1 MIQTVVSN
9 ASAPEYGQATI
20 SFPIREEDYP
30 NVVNMLQSMGLGD
43 PVERDCRVDEVCGDW
58 PILKRLEKVA
68 INLDEMDYLAKR
80 LDSFDAQEKAK
91 FQAAA
96 VRFGLFDMRH
106 LIDLT
111 FCCQETTVITDFS
124 DLEKVGRRHYLD
136 VNGSSA
142 SSEELENVDGYE
154 TALLLIGDGDG
165 TITPYGVI
173 YDNGMQLRPVYD
185 GRNFPL
191 YQDGDSVFLLG
202 LTHKSDPDMNPPTT
216 WLFLPTCRE
225 RLERTLRR
233 GGYESEDDIHIRL
246 SQSTAPNEIDS
257 RLDVEHESL
266 NNLNKLA
273 SAIVLL
279 DVDQGAKLE
288 AVVQMAN
295 PRSATEMTTLA
306 QNLDLFNFVPG
317 IHSPR
322 EYGEFMIRESGH
334 FDLDED
340 LVHFIDYEA
349 YGQKQINAEG
359 GVFKNRGYVAFRG
372 ESRGDNI
379 IKEVMKQ
386 ASAEPQEHL
395 QTGLRLHFKG
405 R

>member
-1 MIQTVVSN
+1 MIQTIVSN
-9 ASAPEYGQATI
+9 ARAPEYGQATI
-20 SFPIREEDYP
+20 SFPIREEDYSS
-30 NVVNMLQSMGLGD
+30 VVNMLQRMGLGN
-43 PVERDCRVDEVCGDW
+43 PLERDCRVDEVIGDW

-80 LDSFDAQEKAK
+80 LNSFDTQEKAK

-96 VRFGLFDMRH
+96 VRFGLFDMSH

-136 VNGSSA
+136 VNGGSA

-185 GRNFPL
+185 GQNFPL
-191 YQDGDSVFLLG
+191 YQDRDSVFLLG
-202 LTHKSDPDMNPPTT
+202 LSHKSELSMNSATT
-216 WLFLPTCRE
+216 WVFLPSSAQ
-225 RLERTLRR
+225 RLERALERSGFEGT
-233 GGYESEDDIHIRL
+233 DDLHIRL
-246 SQSTAPNEIDS
+246 SESMAPNEIDS

-266 NNLNKLA
+266 NDLNQLA
-273 SAIVLL
+273 SAIALL
-279 DVDQGAKLE
+279 DDAQRVKLG

-295 PRSATEMTTLA
+295 PRSATEMTALA
-306 QNLDLFNFVPG
+306 QNLDLFDFVPG
-317 IHSPR
+317 VHSPR
-322 EYGEFMIRESGH
+322 EYGEFMIQESGH
-334 FDLDED
+334 FDLDDD
-340 LVHFIDYEA
+340 LAPFIDYKA

-359 GVFKNRGYVAFRG
+359 GVFNDQGYVAYKGPQSLSELLMRPPAEQRYTGPEMQMGGF
-372 ESRGDNI
+372 SR
-379 IKEVMKQ
+379 
-386 ASAEPQEHL
+386 
-395 QTGLRLHFKG
+395 
-405 R
+405 

>member
-30 NVVNMLQSMGLGD
+30 SVVNMLQRMGLGN
-43 PVERDCRVDEVCGDW
+43 PLERDCRVDEVIGDW

-80 LDSFDAQEKAK
+80 LDSFDTQEKAK

-96 VRFGLFDMRH
+96 VKYGLFDMRY

-136 VNGSSA
+136 VNGGSA
-142 SSEELENVDGYE
+142 SREELENVDGYE
-154 TALLLIGDGDG
+154 TALLIGDGDG

-185 GRNFPL
+185 GQNFPL
-191 YQDGDSVFLLG
+191 YQDRDSVFLLG
-202 LTHKSDPDMNPPTT
+202 LSHKSELSMNSATT
-216 WLFLPTCRE
+216 WVFLPASAQRLG
-225 RLERTLRR
+225 RALERSGFEGT
-233 GGYESEDDIHIRL
+233 DDLHIRL
-246 SQSTAPNEIDS
+246 SESMAPNEIDS

-266 NNLNKLA
+266 NDLNQLA

-279 DVDQGAKLE
+279 DDAQRVKLG

-295 PRSATEMTTLA
+295 PRSATEMTALA
-306 QNLDLFNFVPG
+306 QNLGLFDFVPG

-334 FDLDED
+334 FDLDDD
-340 LVHFIDYEA
+340 LAPFIDYEA

-359 GVFKNRGYVAFRG
+359 GVFNDQGYVAYKGPQSLSELLMRPPVEQRYTGPEMQMGGF
-372 ESRGDNI
+372 SR
-379 IKEVMKQ
+379 
-386 ASAEPQEHL
+386 
-395 QTGLRLHFKG
+395 
-405 R
+405 

>member
-30 NVVNMLQSMGLGD
+30 NVVNMLQSMGIGAPLA
-43 PVERDCRVDEVCGDW
+43 RDCLLYELQGPC

-96 VRFGLFDMRH
+96 VKYGLFDMRH

-111 FCCQETTVITDFS
+111 FCCEETTVITDFS
-124 DLEKVGRRHYLD
+124 DLEKVGRRHFLD
-136 VNGSSA
+136 VNGGSA

-322 EYGEFMIRESGH
+322 VYGEFMIRESGH

>member
-1 MIQTVVSN
+1 MIQTIVSN
-9 ASAPEYGQATI
+9 AVAPEYGQATV

-30 NVVNMLQSMGLGD
+30 SVVNMLQRMGLGD
-43 PVERDCRVDEVCGDW
+43 PLERDCRVDEVCGDW

-142 SSEELENVDGYE
+142 PSEELENVDGYE

-185 GRNFPL
+185 GQNFPL
-191 YQDGDSVFLLG
+191 YQHQDAVLVLG
-202 LTHKSDPDMNPPTT
+202 LTHESDLDMNSATT
-216 WLFLPTCRE
+216 WLFLPASAE
-225 RLERTLRR
+225 RLERALKR
-233 GGYESEDDIHIRL
+233 GGFEPGSSIHCTCVGGNIQEELEARLDFERESLKNLNTFAWRCLDAQYWGVAQRRKRIFLAVDFAGYTAPLLMFDVLNEFQAREKSKVEEDDSI
-246 SQSTAPNEIDS
+246 
-257 RLDVEHESL
+257 
-266 NNLNKLA
+266 
-273 SAIVLL
+273 
-279 DVDQGAKLE
+279 
-288 AVVQMAN
+288 
-295 PRSATEMTTLA
+295 
-306 QNLDLFNFVPG
+306 
-317 IHSPR
+317 
-322 EYGEFMIRESGH
+322 
-334 FDLDED
+334 
-340 LVHFIDYEA
+340 
-349 YGQKQINAEG
+349 
-359 GVFKNRGYVAFRG
+359 
-372 ESRGDNI
+372 
-379 IKEVMKQ
+379 
-386 ASAEPQEHL
+386 
-395 QTGLRLHFKG
+395 
-405 R
+405 

>member
-20 SFPIREEDYP
+20 SFPIREEDYH

-96 VRFGLFDMRH
+96 VKYGLFDMRH

-111 FCCQETTVITDFS
+111 FCCEETTVITDFS
-124 DLEKVGRRHYLD
+124 DLEKVGRRHFLD
-136 VNGSSA
+136 VNGGSA

>member
-1 MIQTVVSN
+1 MIQTIVSN

-30 NVVNMLQSMGLGD
+30 SVVNMLQRMGLGN
-43 PVERDCRVDEVCGDW
+43 PLERDCRVDEVIGDW

-80 LDSFDAQEKAK
+80 LDSFDTQEKAK

-96 VRFGLFDMRH
+96 VKYGLFDMRY

-136 VNGSSA
+136 VNGGSA
-142 SSEELENVDGYE
+142 SREELENVDGYE
-154 TALLLIGDGDG
+154 TALLIGDGDG

-185 GRNFPL
+185 GQNFPL
-191 YQDGDSVFLLG
+191 YQDRDSVFLLG
-202 LTHKSDPDMNPPTT
+202 LSHKSELSMNSATT
-216 WLFLPTCRE
+216 WVFLPSSAQ
-225 RLERTLRR
+225 RLERALERSGFEGT
-233 GGYESEDDIHIRL
+233 DDLHIRL
-246 SQSTAPNEIDS
+246 SESMAPNEIDS

-266 NNLNKLA
+266 NDLNQLA

-279 DVDQGAKLE
+279 DDAQRVKLG

-295 PRSATEMTTLA
+295 PRSATEMTALA
-306 QNLDLFNFVPG
+306 QNLGLFDFVPG

-334 FDLDED
+334 FDLDDD
-340 LVHFIDYEA
+340 LAPFIDYEA

-359 GVFKNRGYVAFRG
+359 GVFNDQGYVAYKGPQSLSELLMRPPVEQRYTGPEMQMGGF
-372 ESRGDNI
+372 SR
-379 IKEVMKQ
+379 
-386 ASAEPQEHL
+386 
-395 QTGLRLHFKG
+395 
-405 R
+405 

>member
-30 NVVNMLQSMGLGD
+30 SVVNMLQRMGLGD
-43 PVERDCRVDEVCGDW
+43 PLERDCRVDEVCGNW

-124 DLEKVGRRHYLD
+124 DLEKVGHRHFLD
-136 VNGSSA
+136 VNGGSA

-185 GRNFPL
+185 GQNFPL

-216 WLFLPTCRE
+216 WLFLPACRE

-246 SQSTAPNEIDS
+246 SESTAPNEIDS

-266 NNLNKLA
+266 NDLNKLA
-273 SAIVLL
+273 SVIALL
-279 DVDQGAKLE
+279 DVDQGVKLG

-295 PRSATEMTTLA
+295 PQTAAEMTALA
-306 QNLDLFNFVPG
+306 QNLDLFDFVPG

-334 FDLDED
+334 FDLDDD
-340 LVHFIDYEA
+340 LAPFIDYEA
-349 YGQKQINAEG
+349 YGQKQINAAD
-359 GVFKNRGYVAFRG
+359 GVFNDQGYVAFRG

-379 IKEVMKQ
+379 IKKLMKQ
-386 ASAEPQEHL
+386 ATAEPQEHL

-405 R
+405 K

>member
-1 MIQTVVSN
+1 MIQTIISN
-9 ASAPEYGQATI
+9 AKFPEYGQATI
-20 SFPIREEDYP
+20 SFPIKENDYP
-30 NVVNMLQSMGLGD
+30 NVVELLRSMGLGN
-43 PVERDCRVDEVCGDW
+43 PLERDCRVDEVCGDW

-68 INLDEMDYLAKR
+68 INLDEMDYLARR

-96 VRFGLFDMRH
+96 VKFGLFDMRH

-124 DLEKVGRRHYLD
+124 DLEKVGRRHFLD
-136 VNGSSA
+136 VSGGSA
-142 SSEELENVDGYE
+142 SSEELKNVDGYE

-185 GRNFPL
+185 GQNFPL

-202 LTHKSDPDMNPPTT
+202 LSHKSDSDINSVTT
-216 WLFLPTCRE
+216 WVFLPTSAE
-225 RLERTLRR
+225 RLERTLKRS
-233 GGYESEDDIHIRL
+233 GFEGKDDLHIRL
-246 SQSTAPNEIDS
+246 SESMAPNEIDS

-266 NNLNKLA
+266 NDLNKLA
-273 SAIVLL
+273 NAIALL
-279 DVDQGAKLE
+279 DDTQGVKLG

-295 PRSATEMTTLA
+295 PQTAAEMTALA
-306 QNLDLFNFVPG
+306 KNLDLFDFVPG

-334 FDLDED
+334 FDLDDD
-340 LVHFIDYEA
+340 LAPFIDYEA
-349 YGQKQINAEG
+349 YGQKQINAEV
-359 GVFKNRGYVAFRG
+359 GVFNDRGYVAYKG
-372 ESRGDNI
+372 
-379 IKEVMKQ
+379 
-386 ASAEPQEHL
+386 PQSLSELLMRPPTEQRHVGPEM
-395 QTGLRLHFKG
+395 QMGGFSI
-405 R
+405 

>member
-1 MIQTVVSN
+1 MIQTIISN
-9 ASAPEYGQATI
+9 AKNPEYGQATVF
-20 SFPIREEDYP
+20 FPIKEDDYP
-30 NVVNMLQSMGLGD
+30 NVVELLRSMGLGN
-43 PVERDCRVDEVCGDW
+43 PLERDCRVDEVCGDW

-68 INLDEMDYLAKR
+68 INLDEMDYLARR

-96 VRFGLFDMRH
+96 VKFGLFDMRQ

-124 DLEKVGRRHYLD
+124 DLEKVGRRHFLD
-136 VNGSSA
+136 VNGGSA

-185 GRNFPL
+185 GQNFPL
-191 YQDGDSVFLLG
+191 QQDGDSVFLLG

-216 WLFLPTCRE
+216 WLFLPACRE

-246 SQSTAPNEIDS
+246 SESTAPNEIDS

-266 NNLNKLA
+266 NDLSKLA
-273 SAIVLL
+273 SAIALL
-279 DVDQGAKLE
+279 DVDQGVKLG
-288 AVVQMAN
+288 AVVQMVN
-295 PRSATEMTTLA
+295 PRTAAEMTALA
-306 QNLDLFNFVPG
+306 QTLDLFDFVPG

-334 FDLDED
+334 FDLDDD
-340 LVHFIDYEA
+340 LAPFIDYEA
-349 YGQKQINAEG
+349 YGQKQINAEV
-359 GVFKNRGYVAFRG
+359 GVFNDQGYVAYKGPQSMSELLMRPPTEQRHVGPEMQMGGF
-372 ESRGDNI
+372 SR
-379 IKEVMKQ
+379 
-386 ASAEPQEHL
+386 
-395 QTGLRLHFKG
+395 
-405 R
+405 

>member
-1 MIQTVVSN
+1 MIQTIISN
-9 ASAPEYGQATI
+9 AKHPEYGQATI
-20 SFPIREEDYP
+20 SFPIKENDYP
-30 NVVNMLQSMGLGD
+30 NVVELLRSMGLGN
-43 PVERDCRVDEVCGDW
+43 PLERDCRVDEVCGDW

-96 VRFGLFDMRH
+96 VRFGLFDMRQ

-124 DLEKVGRRHYLD
+124 DLEKVGRRHFLD
-136 VNGSSA
+136 VNGGSA

-185 GRNFPL
+185 GQNFPL
-191 YQDGDSVFLLG
+191 YQDRDSVFLLG

-216 WLFLPTCRE
+216 WLFLPACRE

-246 SQSTAPNEIDS
+246 SESTAPNEIDS

-266 NNLNKLA
+266 NDLNKLA
-273 SAIVLL
+273 SAIALL
-279 DVDQGAKLE
+279 DVDHAHDGLGC
-288 AVVQMAN
+288 N
-295 PRSATEMTTLA
+295 PYAT
-306 QNLDLFNFVPG
+306 
-317 IHSPR
+317 
-322 EYGEFMIRESGH
+322 GEFIRATCLGDGEETFWHREDFIGV
-334 FDLDED
+334 LKDE
-340 LVHFIDYEA
+340 LLPAWASE
-349 YGQKQINAEG
+349 KL
-359 GVFKNRGYVAFRG
+359 
-372 ESRGDNI
+372 
-379 IKEVMKQ
+379 KELT
-386 ASAEPQEHL
+386 EQENHDF
-395 QTGLRLHFKG
+395 HPAKG
-405 R
+405 PSKPDGPVLK

>member
-96 VRFGLFDMRH
+96 VKYGLFDMRH
-106 LIDLT
+106 LIDLM
-111 FCCQETTVITDFS
+111 FCCEETTVITDFS
-124 DLEKVGRRHYLD
+124 DLEKVGRRHFLD
-136 VNGSSA
+136 VNGGSA

-202 LTHKSDPDMNPPTT
+202 LTHKSVPDMNPPTT

>member
-30 NVVNMLQSMGLGD
+30 SVVNMLQRMGLGD
-43 PVERDCRVDEVCGDW
+43 PLERDCRVDEVCGNW

-124 DLEKVGRRHYLD
+124 DLEKVGHRHFLD
-136 VNGSSA
+136 VNGGSA

-154 TALLLIGDGDG
+154 TALLLIGEGDG

-185 GRNFPL
+185 GQNFPL

-216 WLFLPTCRE
+216 WLFLPACRE

-246 SQSTAPNEIDS
+246 SESTAPNEIDS

-266 NNLNKLA
+266 NDLNKLA
-273 SAIVLL
+273 SAIALL
-279 DVDQGAKLE
+279 DVDQGVKLG

-295 PRSATEMTTLA
+295 PQTAAEMTALA
-306 QNLDLFNFVPG
+306 QNLDLFDFVPG

-334 FDLDED
+334 FDLDDD
-340 LVHFIDYEA
+340 LAPFIDYEA
-349 YGQKQINAEG
+349 YGQKQINAEDG
-359 GVFKNRGYVAFRG
+359 EFNDQGYVAYKGPQSLSELMKRPLTEQRHVGPEMQMGGF
-372 ESRGDNI
+372 SR
-379 IKEVMKQ
+379 
-386 ASAEPQEHL
+386 
-395 QTGLRLHFKG
+395 
-405 R
+405 

>member
-30 NVVNMLQSMGLGD
+30 SVVNMLQRMGLGD
-43 PVERDCRVDEVCGDW
+43 PLERDCRVDEVIGDW

-80 LDSFDAQEKAK
+80 LNSFDTQEKAK

-96 VRFGLFDMRH
+96 VRFGLFDMSH

-136 VNGSSA
+136 VNGGSA
-142 SSEELENVDGYE
+142 SREELENVDGYE

-257 RLDVEHESL
+257 LLDVEHESL

-372 ESRGDNI
+372 ESRGRQYNKRGD
-379 IKEVMKQ
+379 E
-386 ASAEPQEHL
+386 ASLSRTTRAS
-395 QTGLRLHFKG
+395 TNRSTFTF
-405 R
+405 

>member
-1 MIQTVVSN
+1 MIQTIISN
-9 ASAPEYGQATI
+9 AKNPEYGQATI
-20 SFPIREEDYP
+20 SFPIKENDYP
-30 NVVNMLQSMGLGD
+30 NVVELLRSMGLGN
-43 PVERDCRVDEVCGDW
+43 PLERDCRVDEVCGDW

-68 INLDEMDYLAKR
+68 INLDEMDYLARR

-91 FQAAA
+91 FQATA
-96 VRFGLFDMRH
+96 VKFGLFDMRQ

-124 DLEKVGRRHYLD
+124 DLEKVGRRHFLD
-136 VNGSSA
+136 VNGGFA

-173 YDNGMQLRPVYD
+173 YDNGMQLRPVYN
-185 GRNFPL
+185 GKNFPV

-202 LTHKSDPDMNPPTT
+202 LTHKLDPDMNPPTT
-216 WLFLPTCRE
+216 WLFLPACRE

-246 SQSTAPNEIDS
+246 SESTAPNEIDS

-266 NNLNKLA
+266 NDLNKLA
-273 SAIVLL
+273 SAMAQLNI
-279 DVDQGAKLE
+279 DQGVKLG

-295 PRSATEMTTLA
+295 PQIAAEMITLA
-306 QNLDLFNFVPG
+306 QNLDLFDFVPG

-334 FDLDED
+334 FDLDDD
-340 LVHFIDYEA
+340 LVPFIDYEA
-349 YGQKQINAEG
+349 YGQKQINAEDG
-359 GVFKNRGYVAFRG
+359 EFNDQGYVAYKGPQSLSELMMRPPTEQRHVGPEMQMGGF
-372 ESRGDNI
+372 SR
-379 IKEVMKQ
+379 
-386 ASAEPQEHL
+386 
-395 QTGLRLHFKG
+395 
-405 R
+405 

>member
-1 MIQTVVSN
+1 MIQTIISN
-9 ASAPEYGQATI
+9 AKNPEYGQATVF
-20 SFPIREEDYP
+20 FPIKKDDYP
-30 NVVNMLQSMGLGD
+30 NVVELLRSMGLGN
-43 PVERDCRVDEVCGDW
+43 PLERDCRVDEVCGDW

-80 LDSFDAQEKAK
+80 LDSFDTQEKAK
-91 FQAAA
+91 FHAAA
-96 VRFGLFDMRH
+96 VKFGLFDMRH

-124 DLEKVGRRHYLD
+124 DLEKVGRRHFLD
-136 VNGSSA
+136 VNGGSA

-154 TALLLIGDGDG
+154 TALLLIGEGDG

-185 GRNFPL
+185 GQNFPL

-216 WLFLPTCRE
+216 WLFLPACRE
-225 RLERTLRR
+225 RLERALRR

-246 SQSTAPNEIDS
+246 SESTAPNEIDS

-266 NNLNKLA
+266 NDLNKLA
-273 SAIVLL
+273 SAIALL
-279 DVDQGAKLE
+279 DVDHGVKFGAVSLM
-288 AVVQMAN
+288 VN
-295 PRSATEMTTLA
+295 PQTAAEMTALA
-306 QNLDLFNFVPG
+306 QNLDLFDFIPG

-334 FDLDED
+334 FDLDDD
-340 LVHFIDYEA
+340 LAPFIDYEA
-349 YGQKQINAEG
+349 YGQKQINAET
-359 GVFKNRGYVAFRG
+359 GVFNDQGYVAYKGPQSLSELLMRPPTEQRHVGPEMQMGGF
-372 ESRGDNI
+372 SR
-379 IKEVMKQ
+379 
-386 ASAEPQEHL
+386 
-395 QTGLRLHFKG
+395 
-405 R
+405 

>member
-30 NVVNMLQSMGLGD
+30 SVVNMLQRMGLGD
-43 PVERDCRVDEVCGDW
+43 PLERDCRVDEVCGNW

-142 SSEELENVDGYE
+142 PSEELENVDGYE

-173 YDNGMQLRPVYD
+173 YDNGKD
-185 GRNFPL
+185 GRL
-191 YQDGDSVFLLG
+191 YVFEAPIDLLSYISLHPDRWQDHSYVACCG
-202 LTHKSDPDMNPPTT
+202 T
-216 WLFLPTCRE
+216 
-225 RLERTLRR
+225 
-233 GGYESEDDIHIRL
+233 
-246 SQSTAPNEIDS
+246 
-257 RLDVEHESL
+257 
-266 NNLNKLA
+266 
-273 SAIVLL
+273 SAIPVITCLDRMARPEEVVLCL
-279 DVDQGAKLE
+279 DNDE
-288 AVVQMAN
+288 AGHKACRRMEKQL
-295 PRSATEMTTLA
+295 TEKYNVT
-306 QNLDLFNFVPG
+306 
-317 IHSPR
+317 IRR
-322 EYGEFMIRESGH
+322 EI
-334 FDLDED
+334 
-340 LVHFIDYEA
+340 
-349 YGQKQINAEG
+349 
-359 GVFKNRGYVAFRG
+359 
-372 ESRGDNI
+372 
-379 IKEVMKQ
+379 
-386 ASAEPQEHL
+386 SAEKDWNDDLCAMSQDRSPEMMM
-395 QTGLRLHFKG
+395 GAMSR
-405 R
+405 

>member
-1 MIQTVVSN
+1 MIQTIISN
-9 ASAPEYGQATI
+9 AKHPEYGQATI
-20 SFPIREEDYP
+20 SFPIKENDYP
-30 NVVNMLQSMGLGD
+30 NVVELLRSMGLGN
-43 PVERDCRVDEVCGDW
+43 PLERDCRVDEVCGDW

-68 INLDEMDYLAKR
+68 INLDEMDYLARR

-96 VRFGLFDMRH
+96 VKFGLFDMRH

-136 VNGSSA
+136 VNGDSA
-142 SSEELENVDGYE
+142 PSEELENVDGYE
-154 TALLLIGDGDG
+154 TALLLIGEGDG

-173 YDNGMQLRPVYD
+173 YDNGMQLRPVYN
-185 GRNFPL
+185 GKNFPV

-216 WLFLPTCRE
+216 WLFLPACRE

-246 SQSTAPNEIDS
+246 SESTAPNEIDS
-257 RLDVEHESL
+257 RLDVGHESL
-266 NNLNKLA
+266 NDLNKLA
-273 SAIVLL
+273 SAIALL
-279 DVDQGAKLE
+279 DDAQGVKLG

-295 PRSATEMTTLA
+295 PQTAAEMTALA
-306 QNLDLFNFVPG
+306 QNLDLFDFVPG

-322 EYGEFMIRESGH
+322 EYGEFMIRESGN
-334 FDLDED
+334 FDLDDD
-340 LVHFIDYEA
+340 LAPFIDYEA
-349 YGQKQINAEG
+349 YGQKQINAEDG
-359 GVFKNRGYVAFRG
+359 EFNDQGYVAYKGPQSLSELMMRPPTEQRHVGPEMQMGGF
-372 ESRGDNI
+372 SR
-379 IKEVMKQ
+379 
-386 ASAEPQEHL
+386 
-395 QTGLRLHFKG
+395 
-405 R
+405 

>member
-1 MIQTVVSN
+1 MIQTIISN
-9 ASAPEYGQATI
+9 AKHPEYGQATI
-20 SFPIREEDYP
+20 SFPIKENDYP
-30 NVVNMLQSMGLGD
+30 NVVELLRSMGLGN
-43 PVERDCRVDEVCGDW
+43 PLERDCRVDEVCGDW

-68 INLDEMDYLAKR
+68 INLDEMDYLARR
-80 LDSFDAQEKAK
+80 LDSFDMQEKAK

-124 DLEKVGRRHYLD
+124 DLEKVGRRHFLD
-136 VNGSSA
+136 VNGGSA

-173 YDNGMQLRPVYD
+173 FDNGMQLRPVYD
-185 GRNFPL
+185 GQNFPL
-191 YQDGDSVFLLG
+191 QQDGDSVFLLG

-216 WLFLPTCRE
+216 WRFLPACRE

-233 GGYESEDDIHIRL
+233 GGYESEEDIHIRL
-246 SQSTAPNEIDS
+246 SASNAPNEIDS

-266 NNLNKLA
+266 NDLNKLA
-273 SAIVLL
+273 SAIALL
-279 DVDQGAKLE
+279 DVDQGVKLG

-295 PRSATEMTTLA
+295 PRTAAEMTALA
-306 QNLDLFNFVPG
+306 QNLDLFDFVPG

-334 FDLDED
+334 FDLDDD
-340 LVHFIDYEA
+340 LAPFIDYEA
-349 YGQKQINAEG
+349 YGQKQINAEDG
-359 GVFKNRGYVAFRG
+359 EFNDQGYVAYKGPQSLSELLMRPPTEQRHVGPEMQMGGF
-372 ESRGDNI
+372 SR
-379 IKEVMKQ
+379 
-386 ASAEPQEHL
+386 
-395 QTGLRLHFKG
+395 
-405 R
+405 

>member
-96 VRFGLFDMRH
+96 VKYGLFDMRH

-111 FCCQETTVITDFS
+111 FCCEETTVITDFS
-124 DLEKVGRRHYLD
+124 DLEKVGRRHFLD
-136 VNGSSA
+136 VNGGSA

-202 LTHKSDPDMNPPTT
+202 LTHKSDPDTNPPTT

>member
-1 MIQTVVSN
+1 MIQTIISN
-9 ASAPEYGQATI
+9 AKHPEYGQATI
-20 SFPIREEDYP
+20 SFPIKENDYP
-30 NVVNMLQSMGLGD
+30 NVVELLRSMGLGN
-43 PVERDCRVDEVCGDW
+43 PLERDCRVDEVCGDW

-68 INLDEMDYLAKR
+68 INLDEMDYLARR
-80 LDSFDAQEKAK
+80 LDSFDMQEKAK

-124 DLEKVGRRHYLD
+124 DLEKVGRRHFLD
-136 VNGSSA
+136 VNGGSA

-154 TALLLIGDGDG
+154 TALLLIGEGDG

-173 YDNGMQLRPVYD
+173 CDNGMQLRPVYD
-185 GRNFPL
+185 GQNFPL

-216 WLFLPTCRE
+216 WRFLPACRE

-246 SQSTAPNEIDS
+246 SESTAPNEIDS

-266 NNLNKLA
+266 NDLNKLA
-273 SAIVLL
+273 SAIALL
-279 DVDQGAKLE
+279 DVDQGVKLG
-288 AVVQMAN
+288 AVVQMAK
-295 PRSATEMTTLA
+295 PRTAAEMTALA
-306 QNLDLFNFVPG
+306 QNLDLFDFVPG

-322 EYGEFMIRESGH
+322 EYGEFMIRESGN
-334 FDLDED
+334 FDLDDD
-340 LVHFIDYEA
+340 LAPFIDYEA
-349 YGQKQINAEG
+349 YGQKQINAEDG
-359 GVFKNRGYVAFRG
+359 EFNDQGYVAYKGPQSLSELMMRPPTEQRHVGPEMQMGGF
-372 ESRGDNI
+372 SR
-379 IKEVMKQ
+379 
-386 ASAEPQEHL
+386 
-395 QTGLRLHFKG
+395 
-405 R
+405 

>member
-1 MIQTVVSN
+1 MIQTIISN
-9 ASAPEYGQATI
+9 AKHPEYGQATI
-20 SFPIREEDYP
+20 SFPIKENDYP
-30 NVVNMLQSMGLGD
+30 NVVELLRSMGLGN
-43 PVERDCRVDEVCGDW
+43 PLERDCRVDEVCGDW

-96 VRFGLFDMRH
+96 VRFGLFDMRQ

-124 DLEKVGRRHYLD
+124 DLEKIGRRHFLD
-136 VNGSSA
+136 VNGGSA
-142 SSEELENVDGYE
+142 SSEELKNVDGYE
-154 TALLLIGDGDG
+154 TALLLIGEGDG

-185 GRNFPL
+185 GQHFPL

-202 LTHKSDPDMNPPTT
+202 LTHKSEPDMNPPTT
-216 WLFLPTCRE
+216 WLFLPACRE

-233 GGYESEDDIHIRL
+233 GGYESEDDIYIRL
-246 SQSTAPNEIDS
+246 SESTAPNEIDS

-266 NNLNKLA
+266 NDLNKLA
-273 SAIVLL
+273 SAIALL
-279 DVDQGAKLE
+279 DVDQGVKLG

-295 PRSATEMTTLA
+295 PQTAAEMTALA
-306 QNLDLFNFVPG
+306 QNLDLFDFVPG

-334 FDLDED
+334 FDLDDD
-340 LVHFIDYEA
+340 LAPFIDYEA
-349 YGQKQINAEG
+349 YGQKQIHAET
-359 GVFKNRGYVAFRG
+359 GVFNDQGYVAYKGPQSLSELMMRPPTEQRHVGPEMQMGGF
-372 ESRGDNI
+372 SR
-379 IKEVMKQ
+379 
-386 ASAEPQEHL
+386 
-395 QTGLRLHFKG
+395 
-405 R
+405 

>member
-96 VRFGLFDMRH
+96 VKYGLFDMRH

-111 FCCQETTVITDFS
+111 FCCEETTVITDFS
-124 DLEKVGRRHYLD
+124 DLEKVGRRHFLD
-136 VNGSSA
+136 VNGGSA

-288 AVVQMAN
+288 AGVQMAN

>member
-1 MIQTVVSN
+1 MIQTIVSN
-9 ASAPEYGQATI
+9 ARVPEYGQATI

-30 NVVNMLQSMGLGD
+30 SVVNMLQRMGLGN
-43 PVERDCRVDEVCGDW
+43 PLERDCRVDEVIGDW

-80 LDSFDAQEKAK
+80 LDSFDTQEKAK

-96 VRFGLFDMRH
+96 VKYGLFDMRY

-136 VNGSSA
+136 VNGGSA
-142 SSEELENVDGYE
+142 SREELENVDGYE
-154 TALLLIGDGDG
+154 TALLIGDGDG

-185 GRNFPL
+185 GQNFPL
-191 YQDGDSVFLLG
+191 YQDRDSVFLLG
-202 LTHKSDPDMNPPTT
+202 LSHKSELSMNSATT
-216 WLFLPTCRE
+216 WVFLPASAQRLG
-225 RLERTLRR
+225 RALERSGFEGT
-233 GGYESEDDIHIRL
+233 DDLHIRL
-246 SQSTAPNEIDS
+246 SESMAPNEIDS

-266 NNLNKLA
+266 NDLNQLA

-279 DVDQGAKLE
+279 DDAQRVKLG

-295 PRSATEMTTLA
+295 PRSATEMTALA
-306 QNLDLFNFVPG
+306 QNLGLFDFVPG

-334 FDLDED
+334 FDLDDD
-340 LVHFIDYEA
+340 LAPFIDYEA

-359 GVFKNRGYVAFRG
+359 GVFNDQGYVAYKGPQSLSELMMRPPAEQRHAGPEMQMGGF
-372 ESRGDNI
+372 SR
-379 IKEVMKQ
+379 
-386 ASAEPQEHL
+386 
-395 QTGLRLHFKG
+395 
-405 R
+405 

>member
-1 MIQTVVSN
+1 MIQTIISN
-9 ASAPEYGQATI
+9 AKNPEYGQATVF
-20 SFPIREEDYP
+20 FPIKENDYP
-30 NVVNMLQSMGLGD
+30 NVVELLRSMGLGN
-43 PVERDCRVDEVCGDW
+43 PLERDCRVDEVCGDW

-124 DLEKVGRRHYLD
+124 DLEKVGHRHFLD
-136 VNGSSA
+136 VNGGSA

-185 GRNFPL
+185 GQNFPL

-216 WLFLPTCRE
+216 WLFLPAFRE

-233 GGYESEDDIHIRL
+233 GG
-246 SQSTAPNEIDS
+246 
-257 RLDVEHESL
+257 
-266 NNLNKLA
+266 
-273 SAIVLL
+273 
-279 DVDQGAKLE
+279 
-288 AVVQMAN
+288 
-295 PRSATEMTTLA
+295 
-306 QNLDLFNFVPG
+306 
-317 IHSPR
+317 
-322 EYGEFMIRESGH
+322 
-334 FDLDED
+334 
-340 LVHFIDYEA
+340 
-349 YGQKQINAEG
+349 
-359 GVFKNRGYVAFRG
+359 
-372 ESRGDNI
+372 
-379 IKEVMKQ
+379 
-386 ASAEPQEHL
+386 
-395 QTGLRLHFKG
+395 
-405 R
+405 

>member
-96 VRFGLFDMRH
+96 VKYGLFDMRH

-111 FCCQETTVITDFS
+111 FCCEETTVITDFS
-124 DLEKVGRRHYLD
+124 DLEKVGRRHFLD
-136 VNGSSA
+136 VNGGSA

-233 GGYESEDDIHIRL
+233 GGYESEDDTRIPTH
-246 SQSTAPNEIDS
+246 
-257 RLDVEHESL
+257 
-266 NNLNKLA
+266 
-273 SAIVLL
+273 
-279 DVDQGAKLE
+279 
-288 AVVQMAN
+288 M
-295 PRSATEMTTLA
+295 
-306 QNLDLFNFVPG
+306 
-317 IHSPR
+317 
-322 EYGEFMIRESGH
+322 
-334 FDLDED
+334 
-340 LVHFIDYEA
+340 
-349 YGQKQINAEG
+349 
-359 GVFKNRGYVAFRG
+359 FRG
-372 ESRGDNI
+372 H
-379 IKEVMKQ
+379 
-386 ASAEPQEHL
+386 PQ
-395 QTGLRLHFKG
+395 GK
-405 R
+405 

>member
-30 NVVNMLQSMGLGD
+30 SVVNMLQRMGLGD
-43 PVERDCRVDEVCGDW
+43 PLERDCRVDEVCGNW

-124 DLEKVGRRHYLD
+124 DLEKVGRRHFLD
-136 VNGSSA
+136 VNGGSA

>member
-1 MIQTVVSN
+1 M
-9 ASAPEYGQATI
+9 
-20 SFPIREEDYP
+20 
-30 NVVNMLQSMGLGD
+30 
-43 PVERDCRVDEVCGDW
+43 
-58 PILKRLEKVA
+58 
-68 INLDEMDYLAKR
+68 
-80 LDSFDAQEKAK
+80 
-91 FQAAA
+91 
-96 VRFGLFDMRH
+96 
-106 LIDLT
+106 
-111 FCCQETTVITDFS
+111 
-124 DLEKVGRRHYLD
+124 
-136 VNGSSA
+136 
-142 SSEELENVDGYE
+142 DGYE

>member
-96 VRFGLFDMRH
+96 VRFGLFDMSH

-136 VNGSSA
+136 VNGGSA
-142 SSEELENVDGYE
+142 SREELENVDGYE

-185 GRNFPL
+185 GQNFPL
-191 YQDGDSVFLLG
+191 YQDRDSVFLLG
-202 LTHKSDPDMNPPTT
+202 LSHKSELSMNSATT
-216 WLFLPTCRE
+216 WVFLPASAQRLG
-225 RLERTLRR
+225 RALERSGFEGT
-233 GGYESEDDIHIRL
+233 DDLHIRL
-246 SQSTAPNEIDS
+246 SESMAPNEIDS

-266 NNLNKLA
+266 NDLNQLA
-273 SAIVLL
+273 SAIALL
-279 DVDQGAKLE
+279 DEAQRVKLG

-295 PRSATEMTTLA
+295 PQSATEMAALA
-306 QNLDLFNFVPG
+306 QNLGLFDFVPG

-322 EYGEFMIRESGH
+322 EYGEFMIRESGY
-334 FDLDED
+334 FDLDDD
-340 LVHFIDYEA
+340 LAPYIDYEA

-359 GVFKNRGYVAFRG
+359 GVFNDQGYVAYKGPQSLSELLIRPPAEQKHAGPEMQMGGF
-372 ESRGDNI
+372 SR
-379 IKEVMKQ
+379 
-386 ASAEPQEHL
+386 
-395 QTGLRLHFKG
+395 
-405 R
+405 